1 MSRSN
6 KCDGTLQVAVAM
18 LLLLIVASAPFCGLD
33 EACLTEE
40 RLRLDRLPAT
50 GLQNFLPLTA
60 VPPFLAEQQ
69 SSSGRPPQCSGLS
82 GAVRSSPVFATAIEA
97 AKGAARNKERNM
109 TMATIGTFT
118 ANENGFTGSIRTLAL
133 NVKARIARIEN
144 PSDKGPHFRI
154 YAGAVELGAAWQK
167 RSEQTDRDY
176 LSVKLD
182 DPSFPAPIYATL
194 TDVEGEDGFQLIWSR
209 PNRD

>member
-1 MSRSN
+1 
-6 KCDGTLQVAVAM
+6 
-18 LLLLIVASAPFCGLD
+18 
-33 EACLTEE
+33 
-40 RLRLDRLPAT
+40 
-50 GLQNFLPLTA
+50 
-60 VPPFLAEQQ
+60 
-69 SSSGRPPQCSGLS
+69 
-82 GAVRSSPVFATAIEA
+82 
-97 AKGAARNKERNM
+97 
-109 TMATIGTFT
+109 MATIGTFT
-118 ANENGFTGSIRTLAL
+118 TSESGFNGSIRTLAL

-154 YAGAVELGAAWQK
+154 YAGNVELGAAWQK

-194 TDVEGEDGFQLIWSR
+194 TEVDGEEGYQLIWSR